1 MILLNEYYS
10 VLKVRFFRGKNGLP
24 VGLVRVLNASGKVLQ
39 IALRIL
45 NIQQILVVIIGM
57 QRHYNL

>member
-57 QRHYNL
+57 Q